1 MLATKVGCN
10 IQWLNER
17 LLGKKLQCVH
27 CVNAMLLFLRKPRN
41 FVGEQVQSSDE
52 NVMKALMALEKN
64 PELSQRQLAKKL
76 DVSVG
81 KTHYILNS
89 LIDVGLVKV
98 DNFRRSDNK
107 LGYTYLLT
115 PRGFVEKAKVTK
127 RFLSRKQREYK
138 ALERQIADLTK
149 AVDSMGSDA
158 GSR

>member
-1 MLATKVGCN
+1 M
-10 IQWLNER
+10 
-17 LLGKKLQCVH
+17 
-27 CVNAMLLFLRKPRN
+27 PY
-41 FVGEQVQSSDE
+41 SDE
-52 NVMKALMALEKN
+52 NVIRVLSVLEKQ

-81 KTHYILNS
+81 KTHYILSS

>member
-1 MLATKVGCN
+1 M
-10 IQWLNER
+10 
-17 LLGKKLQCVH
+17 
-27 CVNAMLLFLRKPRN
+27 
-41 FVGEQVQSSDE
+41 QSSDE

-81 KTHYILNS
+81 KTHYILSS